1 MRAAAKS
8 VLFTL
13 LLMGL
18 IFCAAASGSGSTFKV
33 LHHFGSTQDGS
44 APLNGLAP
52 DAQGN
57 FYGTTSR
64 GGGSGLG
71 TIFELSL
78 SPHGVWSE
86 TLLHSFT
93 HSEGDDPEAGVAV
106 DSAGNLYGAT
116 TDGGPTD
123 FGMVY
128 ELSPTD
134 GGWSLEMLYDFGV
147 LANLSLDAGGNVYGA
162 IGAGEYDYGAVGEL
176 SHSPQG
182 WIYAALYS
190 FCSQP
195 PNCGD
200 GSLPSAPLVFDS
212 TGNLY
217 GTTLYGG
224 DEQPYCTNNP
234 QGCGVAFELT
244 PSRDGTWT
252 YHLVHAFAAFAND
265 AQLAS
270 GGLLVDRNGSLYG
283 TAPYGGPNFNSGMVF
298 KFTPSTTGTA
308 WKESA
313 VYTFP
318 DCTQGCGPYNG
329 VVSDKAG
336 NLYGTTAGGTPACAG
351 FSCGIV
357 YRLSPQR
364 NGTWKYTKLHE
375 FSGPDGMFPNP
386 VIVGPDGNIYGT
398 TQAGGQYNLGVAFQI
413 TP

>member
-1 MRAAAKS
+1 
-8 VLFTL
+8 
-13 LLMGL
+13 
-18 IFCAAASGSGSTFKV
+18 
-33 LHHFGSTQDGS
+33 
-44 APLNGLAP
+44 
-52 DAQGN
+52 
-57 FYGTTSR
+57 
-64 GGGSGLG
+64 
-71 TIFELSL
+71 
-78 SPHGVWSE
+78 
-86 TLLHSFT
+86 
-93 HSEGDDPEAGVAV
+93 
-106 DSAGNLYGAT
+106 
-116 TDGGPTD
+116 
-123 FGMVY
+123 MVY